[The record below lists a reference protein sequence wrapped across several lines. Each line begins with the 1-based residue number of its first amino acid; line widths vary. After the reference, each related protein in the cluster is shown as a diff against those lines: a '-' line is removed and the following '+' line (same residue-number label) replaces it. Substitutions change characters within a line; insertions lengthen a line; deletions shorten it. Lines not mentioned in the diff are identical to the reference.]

1 MSTSPASETGAAPG
15 RDAPV
20 LDPAAPE
27 QRNHVGRTRTLEA
40 SLHLI
45 RLGPLLVLI
54 AFWVAMSFLSPYFLS
69 TINFSNMLQAA
80 AIPAALALG
89 QLLVILTGGI
99 DLSAGAAYVLVGVLG
114 AKFTNGVTDNGFAVI
129 VFMLAIG
136 LLVGLINGVLV
147 EYVRVASSFVVTLGT
162 LSIVTGAVYIASSGD
177 TVTGLPAIVQSIG
190 GGYFGKVPIAAVV
203 VAGLALIAAVATTCI
218 RWGRWVYLIGNNRE
232 GAARAGIPV
241 RVVCLSVFALSGL
254 AAGVAGI
261 FEAGLTNAGS
271 PTVSLNSELD
281 AITAVVIGGAALAGG
296 RGTVWGTVI
305 GSLMIETIHN
315 ALNLLDVNSNWEPVV
330 LGAVLLL
337 AVGMERGRGHLE
349 TQMRLLEA
357 RLAGDL

>member
-1 MSTSPASETGAAPG
+1 M
-15 RDAPV
+15 
-20 LDPAAPE
+20 
-27 QRNHVGRTRTLEA
+27 RTLEA
-40 SLHLI
+40 TLRLI
-45 RLGPLLVLI
+45 QLGPLLVLVV
-54 AFWVAMSFLSPYFLS
+54 FWIVMSFLSQYFLT

-99 DLSAGAAYVLVGVLG
+99 DLSAGATYVLVGVLG
-114 AKFTNGVTDNGFAVI
+114 AKFANGVTDGGALTI
-129 VFMLAIG
+129 LFMLGVG
-136 LLVGLINGVLV
+136 LLVGIINGILI

-162 LSIVTGAVYIASSGD
+162 LSVVTGAVYIASSGN
-177 TVTGLPAIVQSIG
+177 TVTGLPSIVQSIG
-190 GGYFGKVPIAAVV
+190 AGYWGRVPIAAVV
-203 VAGLALIAAVATTCI
+203 VAGIAVIGAVATTRI
-218 RWGRWVYLIGNNRE
+218 RWGRWIYAIGNNRE
-232 GAARAGIPV
+232 GASRVGIPV
-241 RVVCLSVFALSGL
+241 RVVVVSVFALSGL

-296 RGTVWGTVI
+296 RGTVWGTLV
-305 GSLMIETIHN
+305 GSLTIETIHN
-315 ALNLLDVNSNWEPVV
+315 ALILLNVNSNWEPVV

-337 AVGMERGRGHLE
+337 AVGLERGRGHLE
-349 TQMRLLEA
+349 TQLRLLEA